1 MTLSCI
7 STFYLVLYSQ
17 APSAMHIV
25 SLLAL
30 NSWTTSLQFA
40 PERSSSKS
48 PTPCFFSSRKYITT
62 LLGTSLNPT
71 TYLGTTVN
79 SEIWEML
86 H

>member
-17 APSAMHIV
+17 APSAMRIV

-30 NSWTTSLQFA
+30 NSWPTSLQFA

-48 PTPCFFSSRKYITT
+48 YTPCFFSPLESISQPY
-62 LLGTSLNPT
+62 
-71 TYLGTTVN
+71 
-79 SEIWEML
+79 WEL
-86 H
+86 A